1 MLAGHFA
8 VGLALKARYHKV
20 PLLAILCS
28 TLLLDWIWLVLVW
41 QEVEHFRLLFPMED
55 WIQLDLYDVAYSH
68 SLFWSLFYAVAAF
81 LVFVRAE
88 GQRHWAVPLG
98 LGVLSHWVLDAL
110 FYANLPFA
118 NFGPSTH
125 FGLGL
130 ASLSPVLALCSEGVI
145 VLAGWWTY
153 YRSRRVATSVRWP
166 LWLSLVILIVM
177 LFANQLLM
185 AIVA

>member
-8 VGLALKARYHKV
+8 VGLALKARFHKV

-41 QEVEHFRLLFPMED
+41 QDVEHFRLLGPAGGG
-55 WIQLDLYDVAYSH
+55 IQLDLYDIAYSH

-81 LVFVRAE
+81 LVFVRGE
-88 GQRHWAVPLG
+88 GQRHWAVPLS
-98 LGVLSHWVLDAL
+98 LGVFSHWLLDAVL
-110 FYANLPFA
+110 YANLPFA
-118 NFGPSTH
+118 NFGPRTH
-125 FGLGL
+125 LGLGWT
-130 ASLSPVLALCSEGVI
+130 SLSPVLALSSEGVI
-145 VLAGWWTY
+145 VFAGWWMY
-153 YRSRRVATSVRWP
+153 YRSRHVSTSVRWP